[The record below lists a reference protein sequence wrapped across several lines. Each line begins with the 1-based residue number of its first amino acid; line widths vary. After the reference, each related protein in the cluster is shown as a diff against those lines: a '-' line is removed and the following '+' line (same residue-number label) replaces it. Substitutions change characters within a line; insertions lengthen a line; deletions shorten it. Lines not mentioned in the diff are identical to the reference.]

1 MGIVVVH
8 ISGVLSCC
16 RSSCKPWRF
25 RDVGSVSIRLY
36 GLSSEKQRSMKML
49 QSEMCRNFS
58 VAGLGLSNRVAL
70 LVCVCILLLPAYFVL
85 MKVWLAV
92 VFHYLFLAPIKQ
104 GPVSNNLYSVH
115 REHMVRRRISFRL
128 LVCIG
133 GGKWLVQRSELNVL
147 YATSTANFTS

>member
-1 MGIVVVH
+1 
-8 ISGVLSCC
+8 
-16 RSSCKPWRF
+16 
-25 RDVGSVSIRLY
+25 
-36 GLSSEKQRSMKML
+36 ML